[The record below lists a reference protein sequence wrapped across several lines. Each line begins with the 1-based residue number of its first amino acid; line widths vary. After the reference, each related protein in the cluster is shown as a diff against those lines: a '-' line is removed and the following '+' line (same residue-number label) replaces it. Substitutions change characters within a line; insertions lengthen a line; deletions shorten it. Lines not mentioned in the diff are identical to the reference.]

1 MLAPRYHRGE
11 IEVRARAGV
20 REMAARISDV
30 IRPEIPLYTRDFLE
44 DQRTVVVGFTG
55 AGGRVWASLLTGEPG
70 FLRVIDERTLRID
83 ACPVPGDP
91 LDENS
96 KPGMDVG
103 LISIDLS
110 SRRRMR
116 LNGKAEWRPEGLYVY
131 AEQVYGNCPKY
142 IQAREP
148 QIADGSTSM
157 EPGSVRR
164 ATILTEEQRR
174 LISSSDT
181 FFIASAHPEG
191 GADSSHRGGLPGFVR
206 FLDEDTLAFPDYSGN
221 NMFNTLGNIAA
232 NPNTGLLFLNFERG
246 DTLQLSGEARVIW
259 APARAAEFAGA
270 QRVVEFRI
278 EEIVENIVPL
288 RWRFAAYSPFNP
300 A

>member
-1 MLAPRYHRGE
+1 VSYHRGE
-11 IEVRARAGV
+11 IEVQDRAGV
-20 REMAARISDV
+20 RDIAARISDV
-30 IRPEIPLYTRDFLE
+30 VRPEIPPYTREFLE
-44 DQRTVVVGFTG
+44 DQRMVVVCSTG
-55 AGGRVWASLLTGEPG
+55 ADGRVWASLLTGEPG
-70 FLRVIDERTLRID
+70 FLWVIDERTLRID
-83 ACPVPGDP
+83 ASPIPGDP

-116 LNGKAEWRPEGLYVY
+116 LNGKAERRPEGLYVY

-148 QIADGSTSM
+148 RAASGSTSA
-157 EPGSVRR
+157 EPGSARR
-164 ATILTEEQRR
+164 AETLTEEQRR

-181 FFIASAHPEG
+181 FFIATVHPEG

-221 NMFNTLGNIAA
+221 NMFNTLGNIDA

-246 DTLQLSGEARVIW
+246 DTLQLSGEACVIW
-259 APARAAEFAGA
+259 DPARAAEFAGA

-278 EEIVENIVPL
+278 EEIVENTVPL

>member
-1 MLAPRYHRGE
+1 M
-11 IEVRARAGV
+11 
-20 REMAARISDV
+20 
-30 IRPEIPLYTRDFLE
+30 
-44 DQRTVVVGFTG
+44 VVVGSTG
-55 AGGRVWASLLTGEPG
+55 ADGRVWASLLTGEPG
-70 FLRVIDERTLRID
+70 FLWVIDERTLRID
-83 ACPVPGDP
+83 ASPIPGDP

-116 LNGKAEWRPEGLYVY
+116 LNGKAERRPEGLYVY

-148 QIADGSTSM
+148 RAASGSTSA
-157 EPGSVRR
+157 EPGTARR
-164 ATILTEEQRR
+164 AETLTVDQRR

-181 FFIASAHPEG
+181 FFVATVHPEG

-221 NMFNTLGNIAA
+221 NMFNTLGNIDA

-246 DTLQLSGEARVIW
+246 DTLQLSGEACVIW
-259 APARAAEFAGA
+259 DPARSAEFAGA
-270 QRVVEFRI
+270 QRVVEFSI
-278 EEIVENIVPL
+278 EEIVENTVPL

>member
-1 MLAPRYHRGE
+1 MSYHRGE
-11 IEVRARAGV
+11 IEVQDRAGV
-20 REMAARISDV
+20 RDIAARISDV
-30 IRPEIPLYTRDFLE
+30 VRPEIPPYTREFLE
-44 DQRTVVVGFTG
+44 DQRMVVVGSTG
-55 AGGRVWASLLTGEPG
+55 ADGRVWASLLTGEPG
-70 FLRVIDERTLRID
+70 FLWVIDERTLRID
-83 ACPVPGDP
+83 ASPIPGDP

-116 LNGKAEWRPEGLYVY
+116 LNGKAERRPEGLYVY

-148 QIADGSTSM
+148 RAASGSTSA
-157 EPGSVRR
+157 EPGSARR
-164 ATILTEEQRR
+164 AETLTVDQRR

-181 FFIASAHPEG
+181 FFVATVHPEG

-221 NMFNTLGNIAA
+221 NMFNTLGNIDA

-246 DTLQLSGEARVIW
+246 DTLQLSGEACVIW
-259 APARAAEFAGA
+259 DPARSAEFAGA
-270 QRVVEFRI
+270 QRVVEFSI
-278 EEIVENIVPL
+278 EEIVENTVPL

>member
-1 MLAPRYHRGE
+1 MSYHRGE
-11 IEVRARAGV
+11 IEVQDRAGV
-20 REMAARISDV
+20 RDIAARISDV
-30 IRPEIPLYTRDFLE
+30 VRPEIPPYTREFLE
-44 DQRTVVVGFTG
+44 DQRMVVVGSTG
-55 AGGRVWASLLTGEPG
+55 ADGRVWASLLTGEPG
-70 FLRVIDERTLRID
+70 FLWVIDERTLRID
-83 ACPVPGDP
+83 ASPIPGDP

-116 LNGKAEWRPEGLYVY
+116 LNGKAERRPEGLYVY

-148 QIADGSTSM
+148 RAASGSTSA
-157 EPGSVRR
+157 EPGTARR
-164 ATILTEEQRR
+164 AETLTVDQRR

-181 FFIASAHPEG
+181 FFVATVHPEG

-221 NMFNTLGNIAA
+221 NMFNTLGNIDA

-246 DTLQLSGEARVIW
+246 DTLQLSGEACVIW
-259 APARAAEFAGA
+259 DPARAAEFAGA

-278 EEIVENIVPL
+278 EEIVKNTVPL

>member
-1 MLAPRYHRGE
+1 MASRYHRGE
-11 IEVRARAGV
+11 IEVQDRAGV

-30 IRPEIPLYTRDFLE
+30 IRPKIPLYTRDFLE
-44 DQRTVVVGFTG
+44 DQRMVVVGSSG
-55 AGGRVWASLLTGEPG
+55 ADGRVWASLLTGEPG

-116 LNGKAEWRPEGLYVY
+116 LNGKAERRPEGLYVH
-131 AEQVYGNCPKY
+131 AQQVYGNCQKY
-142 IQAREP
+142 IQAREWET
-148 QIADGSTSM
+148 AGGSTSI
-157 EPGSVRR
+157 EPGSARH
-164 ATILTEEQRR
+164 ATTLTEEQRR

-181 FFIASAHPEG
+181 FFIASAHPDG
-191 GADSSHRGGLPGFVR
+191 GTDASHRGGLPGFVR
-206 FLDEDTLAFPDYSGN
+206 FVDEETLAFPDYSGN

-232 NPNTGLLFLNFERG
+232 NPKTGLLFVDFERG

-259 APARAAEFAGA
+259 NPVRMAEFAGA
-270 QRVVEFRI
+270 RRVVEFRM
-278 EEIVENIVPL
+278 EEIVESTVPL
-288 RWRFAAYSPFNP
+288 RWRFVAYSPFNP

>member
-1 MLAPRYHRGE
+1 MSYHRGE
-11 IEVRARAGV
+11 IEVQDRAGV
-20 REMAARISDV
+20 REMATRLSDV
-30 IRPEIPLYTRDFLE
+30 VRFQIPPYIRDFLE
-44 DQRTVVVGFTG
+44 DQRMVVVGFTG
-55 AGGRVWASLLTGEPG
+55 ADGRVWASVLTGEPG
-70 FLRVIDERTLRID
+70 FLRVIDERTLRVD
-83 ACPVPGDP
+83 ASTVPGDP

-116 LNGKAEWRPEGLYVY
+116 LNGKAQWRPEGLYVY

-148 QIADGSTSM
+148 RAASGSTSA
-157 EPGSVRR
+157 EPGSARR
-164 ATILTEEQRR
+164 AETLTDEQRR

-181 FFIASAHPEG
+181 FFIATAHPEG

-232 NPNTGLLFLNFERG
+232 NPDTGLLFLNFERG
-246 DTLQLSGEARVIW
+246 DTLQLSGEARLIW
-259 APARAAEFAGA
+259 DPTRVAEFAGA
-270 QRVVEFRI
+270 RRVVEFRI
-278 EEIVENIVPL
+278 EEIVENTVPL

>member
-1 MLAPRYHRGE
+1 MSYHRGE
-11 IEVRARAGV
+11 IEVQDRAGV
-20 REMAARISDV
+20 RDIAARISDV
-30 IRPEIPLYTRDFLE
+30 VRPEIPPYTREFLE
-44 DQRTVVVGFTG
+44 DQRMVVVGSTG
-55 AGGRVWASLLTGEPG
+55 ADGRVWASLLTGEPG
-70 FLRVIDERTLRID
+70 FLWVIDERTLRID
-83 ACPVPGDP
+83 ASPIPGDP

-103 LISIDLS
+103 LSSIDLS

-116 LNGKAEWRPEGLYVY
+116 LNGKAERRPEGLYVY

-148 QIADGSTSM
+148 RAASGSTSA
-157 EPGSVRR
+157 EPGTARR
-164 ATILTEEQRR
+164 AETLTVDQRR

-181 FFIASAHPEG
+181 FFVATVHPEG

-206 FLDEDTLAFPDYSGN
+206 FLDEDTLAFPDYSGS
-221 NMFNTLGNIAA
+221 NMFNTLGNIDA

-246 DTLQLSGEARVIW
+246 DTLQLSGEACVIW
-259 APARAAEFAGA
+259 DPARSAEFAGA
-270 QRVVEFRI
+270 QRVVDFSI
-278 EEIVENIVPL
+278 EEIVENTVPL

>member
-1 MLAPRYHRGE
+1 M
-11 IEVRARAGV
+11 
-20 REMAARISDV
+20 
-30 IRPEIPLYTRDFLE
+30 
-44 DQRTVVVGFTG
+44 VVVCSTG
-55 AGGRVWASLLTGEPG
+55 ADGRVWASLLTGEPG
-70 FLRVIDERTLRID
+70 FLWVIDERTLRID
-83 ACPVPGDP
+83 ASPIPGDP

-116 LNGKAEWRPEGLYVY
+116 LNGKVERRPEGLYVY

-148 QIADGSTSM
+148 RAASGSTSA
-157 EPGSVRR
+157 EPGSARR
-164 ATILTEEQRR
+164 AETLTDEQRR

-181 FFIASAHPEG
+181 FFIATVHPEG

-221 NMFNTLGNIAA
+221 NMFNTLGNIDA

-246 DTLQLSGEARVIW
+246 DTLQLSGEACVIW
-259 APARAAEFAGA
+259 DPARAAEFAGA

-278 EEIVENIVPL
+278 EEIVENTVPL

>member
-1 MLAPRYHRGE
+1 MASRYHPGE
-11 IEVRARAGV
+11 IEVQARAGV

-110 SRRRMR
+110 SRRRT
-116 LNGKAEWRPEGLYVY
+116 LPTNSVALS
-131 AEQVYGNCPKY
+131 
-142 IQAREP
+142 ARR
-148 QIADGSTSM
+148 T
-157 EPGSVRR
+157 RF
-164 ATILTEEQRR
+164 
-174 LISSSDT
+174 SSPVPT
-181 FFIASAHPEG
+181 PTAPTPRTAVACLASFG
-191 GADSSHRGGLPGFVR
+191 
-206 FLDEDTLAFPDYSGN
+206 Y
-221 NMFNTLGNIAA
+221 
-232 NPNTGLLFLNFERG
+232 
-246 DTLQLSGEARVIW
+246 
-259 APARAAEFAGA
+259 
-270 QRVVEFRI
+270 
-278 EEIVENIVPL
+278 
-288 RWRFAAYSPFNP
+288 
-300 A
+300 

>member
-1 MLAPRYHRGE
+1 MSYHRGE
-11 IEVRARAGV
+11 IEVQDRAGV
-20 REMAARISDV
+20 RGIAARISDV
-30 IRPEIPLYTRDFLE
+30 VRPEIPPYTREFLE
-44 DQRTVVVGFTG
+44 DQRMVVVCSTG
-55 AGGRVWASLLTGEPG
+55 ADGRVWASLLTGEPG
-70 FLRVIDERTLRID
+70 FLWVIDERTLRID
-83 ACPVPGDP
+83 ASPIPGDP

-116 LNGKAEWRPEGLYVY
+116 LNGKAERRSEGFYVC

-148 QIADGSTSM
+148 RAASGSTSA
-157 EPGSVRR
+157 EPGSARR
-164 ATILTEEQRR
+164 AETLTDEQRR

-181 FFIASAHPEG
+181 FFIATVHPEG

-221 NMFNTLGNIAA
+221 NMFNTLGNIDA

-246 DTLQLSGEARVIW
+246 DTLQLSGEACVIW
-259 APARAAEFAGA
+259 DPARAAEFAGA

-278 EEIVENIVPL
+278 EEIVENTVPL

>member
-1 MLAPRYHRGE
+1 LASRYHRGE
-11 IEVRARAGV
+11 IEVQDRAGV
-20 REMAARISDV
+20 REVAARINDV
-30 IRPEIPLYTRDFLE
+30 IRPEIPLYTRAFLE
-44 DQRTVVVGFTG
+44 DQRMVVVGSTG
-55 AGGRVWASLLTGEPG
+55 ADGRVWASVLTGEPG

-83 ACPVPGDP
+83 ACPVTGDP

-96 KPGMDVG
+96 KPGMNVG

-116 LNGKAEWRPEGLYVY
+116 LNGKVERRPEGFYVY

-142 IQAREP
+142 VQAREP
-148 QIADGSTSM
+148 QAAGGSVST
-157 EPGSVRR
+157 EPGRARR
-164 ATILTEEQRR
+164 ARTLTHEQRC

-206 FLDEDTLAFPDYSGN
+206 FLDEDTLAFPDYFGN

-246 DTLQLSGEARVIW
+246 DTLQLTGEARVIW
-259 APARAAEFAGA
+259 DPACAAEFAGA

-288 RWRFAAYSPFNP
+288 RWWFAAYSPFNP

>member
-1 MLAPRYHRGE
+1 VSYHRGE
-11 IEVRARAGV
+11 IEVQDRAGV
-20 REMAARISDV
+20 RGIAARISDV
-30 IRPEIPLYTRDFLE
+30 VRPEIPPYTGEFLE
-44 DQRTVVVGFTG
+44 DQRMVVVCSTG
-55 AGGRVWASLLTGEPG
+55 ADGRVWASLLTGEPG
-70 FLRVIDERTLRID
+70 FLWVIDERTLRID
-83 ACPVPGDP
+83 ASPIPGDP

-116 LNGKAEWRPEGLYVY
+116 LNGKVERRPEGLYVY

-148 QIADGSTSM
+148 RAASGSTSA
-157 EPGSVRR
+157 EPGSARR
-164 ATILTEEQRR
+164 AETLTDEQRR

-181 FFIASAHPEG
+181 FFIATVHPEG

-221 NMFNTLGNIAA
+221 NMFNTLGNIDA

-246 DTLQLSGEARVIW
+246 DTLQLSGEACVIW
-259 APARAAEFAGA
+259 DPARAAEFAGA

-278 EEIVENIVPL
+278 EEIVENTVPL

>member
-1 MLAPRYHRGE
+1 VSCHRGE
-11 IEVRARAGV
+11 IEVQDRAGV
-20 REMAARISDV
+20 RDIAARISDV
-30 IRPEIPLYTRDFLE
+30 VRPEIPLYTREFLE
-44 DQRTVVVGFTG
+44 NQRMVVVGSTG
-55 AGGRVWASLLTGEPG
+55 ADGRVWASLLTGEPG
-70 FLRVIDERTLRID
+70 FLWVIDERTLRID
-83 ACPVPGDP
+83 ANPIPGDP

-116 LNGKAEWRPEGLYVY
+116 LNGKAERRPEGLYVY

-148 QIADGSTSM
+148 RAASGSTSA
-157 EPGSVRR
+157 EPGSARR
-164 ATILTEEQRR
+164 AETLTDEQRR

-181 FFIASAHPEG
+181 FFIATFHPEG

-221 NMFNTLGNIAA
+221 NMFNTLGNIDA

-246 DTLQLSGEARVIW
+246 DTLQLSGEACVIW
-259 APARAAEFAGA
+259 DPARAAEFAGA

-278 EEIVENIVPL
+278 EEYVENTVPL

>member
-1 MLAPRYHRGE
+1 MSYHRGE
-11 IEVRARAGV
+11 IEVQDRAGV
-20 REMAARISDV
+20 RDIAARISDV
-30 IRPEIPLYTRDFLE
+30 VRPEIPPYTREFLE
-44 DQRTVVVGFTG
+44 DQRMVVVGSTG
-55 AGGRVWASLLTGEPG
+55 ADGRVWASLLTGEPG
-70 FLRVIDERTLRID
+70 FLWVIDERTLRID
-83 ACPVPGDP
+83 ASPIPGDP

-103 LISIDLS
+103 LITIDLS

-116 LNGKAEWRPEGLYVY
+116 LNGKAERRPEGLYVY

-148 QIADGSTSM
+148 RAASGSTSA
-157 EPGSVRR
+157 EPGSARR
-164 ATILTEEQRR
+164 AETLTDEQRR

-181 FFIASAHPEG
+181 FFIATVHPEG

-221 NMFNTLGNIAA
+221 NMFNTLGNIDA

-246 DTLQLSGEARVIW
+246 DTLQLSGEACVIW
-259 APARAAEFAGA
+259 DPARAAEFAGA

-278 EEIVENIVPL
+278 EEIVENTVPL

>member
-1 MLAPRYHRGE
+1 
-11 IEVRARAGV
+11 
-20 REMAARISDV
+20 MAARISDV

-44 DQRTVVVGFTG
+44 DQRMVVVGFTG
-55 AGGRVWASLLTGEPG
+55 AEGRVWASLLTGEPG
-70 FLRVIDERTLRID
+70 FLRVLDERTLRIG
-83 ACPVPGDP
+83 ARPVPGDP
-91 LDENS
+91 LDENL
-96 KPGMDVG
+96 KPGVDVG

-116 LNGKAEWRPEGLYVY
+116 LNGKAERRTDGICVY
-131 AEQVYGNCPKY
+131 AEQVYGNCQKY

-148 QIADGSTSM
+148 ETAGGSTSV
-157 EPGSVRR
+157 EPGSARR
-164 ATILTEEQRR
+164 AGTLTGEQRR

-191 GADSSHRGGLPGFVR
+191 GADASHRGGLPGFVR
-206 FLDEDTLAFPDYSGN
+206 FLNEDTLAFPDYSGN

-232 NPNTGLLFLNFERG
+232 NPKTGLLFVDFERG
-246 DTLQLSGEARVIW
+246 ATLQLSGEARIVW
-259 APARAAEFAGA
+259 DPARAAEFAGA
-270 QRVVEFRI
+270 RRVVEFRI
-278 EEIVENIVPL
+278 GEVVENTVPL

>member
-1 MLAPRYHRGE
+1 MY
-11 IEVRARAGV
+11 
-20 REMAARISDV
+20 
-30 IRPEIPLYTRDFLE
+30 
-44 DQRTVVVGFTG
+44 
-55 AGGRVWASLLTGEPG
+55 
-70 FLRVIDERTLRID
+70 
-83 ACPVPGDP
+83 
-91 LDENS
+91 
-96 KPGMDVG
+96 VG
-103 LISIDLS
+103 LISVDLS

-116 LNGKAEWRPEGLYVY
+116 LNGKAERRPEGLYVY
-131 AEQVYGNCPKY
+131 AEQVYGNCPRY

-148 QIADGSTSM
+148 RAASGSTSA
-157 EPGSVRR
+157 EPGSTRR
-164 ATILTEEQRR
+164 AETLTDEQRR

-181 FFIASAHPEG
+181 FFIATVHPKG

-221 NMFNTLGNIAA
+221 NMFNTLGNIDA

-246 DTLQLSGEARVIW
+246 DTLQLSGEACVIW
-259 APARAAEFAGA
+259 DPARAAEFAGA

-278 EEIVENIVPL
+278 EEIVENTVPL

>member
-1 MLAPRYHRGE
+1 MSYHRGE
-11 IEVRARAGV
+11 IEVQDRAGV
-20 REMAARISDV
+20 RDIAARISDV
-30 IRPEIPLYTRDFLE
+30 VRPEIPPYTREFLE
-44 DQRTVVVGFTG
+44 DQRMVVVGSTG
-55 AGGRVWASLLTGEPG
+55 ADGRVWASLLTGEPG
-70 FLRVIDERTLRID
+70 FLWVIDERTLRID
-83 ACPVPGDP
+83 ASPIPGDP

-96 KPGMDVG
+96 TPGMDVG

-148 QIADGSTSM
+148 RAASGSTSA
-157 EPGSVRR
+157 EPGSARH
-164 ATILTEEQRR
+164 AETLTDEQRR

-181 FFIASAHPEG
+181 FFIATVHPEG
-191 GADSSHRGGLPGFVR
+191 GADSSHRGGLPGFVG

-221 NMFNTLGNIAA
+221 NMFNTLGNIDA
-232 NPNTGLLFLNFERG
+232 NPDTGLLFLNFERG
-246 DTLQLSGEARVIW
+246 DTLQLSGEACVIW
-259 APARAAEFAGA
+259 DPARAAEFAGA

-278 EEIVENIVPL
+278 EEIVENTVPL

>member
-1 MLAPRYHRGE
+1 MSYHRGE
-11 IEVRARAGV
+11 IEVQDRAGV
-20 REMAARISDV
+20 RDIAARISDV
-30 IRPEIPLYTRDFLE
+30 VRPEIPPYTREFLE
-44 DQRTVVVGFTG
+44 DQRMVVVGSTG
-55 AGGRVWASLLTGEPG
+55 ADGRVWASLLTGEPG
-70 FLRVIDERTLRID
+70 FLWVIDERTLRID
-83 ACPVPGDP
+83 ASPIPGDP

-116 LNGKAEWRPEGLYVY
+116 LNGKAERRPEGLYVY

-148 QIADGSTSM
+148 RAASGSTSA
-157 EPGSVRR
+157 EPGTARR
-164 ATILTEEQRR
+164 AETLTVDQRR

-181 FFIASAHPEG
+181 FFVATVHPEG

-206 FLDEDTLAFPDYSGN
+206 FLDEDTLAFPDYSGS
-221 NMFNTLGNIAA
+221 NMFNTLGNIDA

-246 DTLQLSGEARVIW
+246 DTLQLSGEACVIW
-259 APARAAEFAGA
+259 DPARSAEFAGA
-270 QRVVEFRI
+270 QRVVEFSI
-278 EEIVENIVPL
+278 EEIVENTVPL

>member
-1 MLAPRYHRGE
+1 MASSYHRGE
-11 IEVRARAGV
+11 IEVQDRAGV

-30 IRPEIPLYTRDFLE
+30 IRPEIPPYTRDFLE
-44 DQRTVVVGFTG
+44 DQRTVVVGFNG
-55 AGGRVWASLLTGEPG
+55 ADGRVWASLLTGESG
-70 FLRVIDERTLRID
+70 FLRVLDERTLRID

-116 LNGKAEWRPEGLYVY
+116 LNGKAERRPEGLYVY
-131 AEQVYGNCPKY
+131 VEQVYGNCPKY

-148 QIADGSTSM
+148 ETAGGSTSV
-157 EPGSVRR
+157 EPGSTRR
-164 ATILTEEQRR
+164 AGALTGEQRR

-181 FFIASAHPEG
+181 FFIASAHPDD
-191 GADSSHRGGLPGFVR
+191 GADASHRGGLPGFVR

-232 NPNTGLLFLNFERG
+232 NPKTGLLFVNFERG

-259 APARAAEFAGA
+259 DPARTAEFAGA
-270 QRVVEFRI
+270 RRVVQFCI

-288 RWRFAAYSPFNP
+288 RWRFVAYSPFNP
-300 A
+300 V

>member
-1 MLAPRYHRGE
+1 MSYHRGE
-11 IEVRARAGV
+11 IEVQDRAGV
-20 REMAARISDV
+20 RDIAARISDV
-30 IRPEIPLYTRDFLE
+30 VRPEIPPYTREFLE
-44 DQRTVVVGFTG
+44 DQRMVVVGSTG
-55 AGGRVWASLLTGEPG
+55 ADGRVWASLLTGEPG
-70 FLRVIDERTLRID
+70 FLWVIDERTLRIG
-83 ACPVPGDP
+83 ANPIPGDP

-116 LNGKAEWRPEGLYVY
+116 LNGKAERRPEGLYVY

-148 QIADGSTSM
+148 RAASGSTSA
-157 EPGSVRR
+157 EPGTARR
-164 ATILTEEQRR
+164 AETLTVDQRR

-181 FFIASAHPEG
+181 FFVATVHPEG

-221 NMFNTLGNIAA
+221 NMFNTLGNIVA
-232 NPNTGLLFLNFERG
+232 NPKTGLLFVDFERG
-246 DTLQLSGEARVIW
+246 GTLQLSGEARVIW
-259 APARAAEFAGA
+259 DPVRAAEFAGA
-270 QRVVEFRI
+270 RRVVEFRI
-278 EEIVENIVPL
+278 EETVENTVPL
-288 RWRFAAYSPFNP
+288 RWRFVAYSPFNP

>member
-1 MLAPRYHRGE
+1 MSYHRGE
-11 IEVRARAGV
+11 IEVQDRAGV
-20 REMAARISDV
+20 RDIAARISDV
-30 IRPEIPLYTRDFLE
+30 VRPEIPPYTREFLE
-44 DQRTVVVGFTG
+44 DQRMVVVGSTG
-55 AGGRVWASLLTGEPG
+55 ADGRVWASLLTGEPG
-70 FLRVIDERTLRID
+70 FLWVIDERTLRID
-83 ACPVPGDP
+83 ASPIPGDP

-103 LISIDLS
+103 LSSIDLS

-116 LNGKAEWRPEGLYVY
+116 LNGKAERRPEGLYVY

-148 QIADGSTSM
+148 RAASGSTSA
-157 EPGSVRR
+157 EPGTARR
-164 ATILTEEQRR
+164 AETLTVDQRR

-181 FFIASAHPEG
+181 FFVATVHPEG

-221 NMFNTLGNIAA
+221 NMFNTLGYIDA

-246 DTLQLSGEARVIW
+246 DTLQLSGEACVIW
-259 APARAAEFAGA
+259 DPARSAEFAGA
-270 QRVVEFRI
+270 QRVVEFSI
-278 EEIVENIVPL
+278 EEIVENTVPL